1 MSKQSAPKY
10 SFLTTATAG
19 SIAGGVECLI
29 NWPSEVI
36 KTELQMQSK
45 SNPVY
50 KGYFDCM
57 RGKVKSQGVIS
68 LYRGLVPVVLGSMP
82 KAGVRFGG
90 NSFFRTNVF
99 SGADGKISSIGV
111 LGAGLSAG
119 ATEAV
124 LVVTPME
131 TLKTRL
137 INANK
142 PFVSGTINLIQTEGI
157 GAIYKGVVPTI
168 MKQSLNQGTRFLV
181 YDEVMTLIKSA
192 TGKEV
197 AGPIEAISG
206 GMIAGAASVMVNQP
220 VDTIKTIMQSA
231 DAAKYKGTLDCFTSI
246 IKNEGPFAVYKGLVP
261 RLARVCPGSGIIF
274 GTVNFV
280 KPPIGEFFDG
290 IPQKR

>member
-1 MSKQSAPKY
+1 MV
-10 SFLTTATAG
+10 AG
-19 SIAGGVECLI
+19 SIAGGLECLI

-45 SNPVY
+45 ANPLY
-50 KGYFDCM
+50 NGYFDCM
-57 RGKVKSQGVIS
+57 KKKVNTQGAMS

-90 NSFFRTNVF
+90 NSFYKKKVF
-99 SGADGKISSIGV
+99 NGFVNENGKMSSIGV

-142 PFVSGTINLIQTEGI
+142 PFVSGTMNIVKTEGL
-157 GAIYKGVVPTI
+157 GALYKGVVPTI
-168 MKQSLNQGTRFLV
+168 AKQSLNQGTRFFV
-181 YDEVMTLIKSA
+181 YDSA
-192 TGKEV
+192 MGSICKMSGVSTPGGKEAV
-197 AGPIEAISG
+197 LG
-206 GMIAGAASVMVNQP
+206 GMLAGAASVLVNQP
-220 VDTIKTIMQSA
+220 VDTIKTLMQSSE
-231 DAAKYKGTLDCFTSI
+231 AAKYKGTLDCI
-246 IKNEGPFAVYKGLVP
+246 AQLVKNEGIGAVYKGLGP

-274 GTVNFV
+274 GTVNFIT
-280 KPPIGEFFDG
+280 PPLEEMMIG
-290 IPQKR
+290 KKAR

>member
-1 MSKQSAPKY
+1 MAQAKKKQPDFKVQ
-10 SFLTTATAG
+10 LIAG

-45 SNPVY
+45 TKPIYN
-50 KGYFDCM
+50 GYVDCM
-57 RGKVKSQGVIS
+57 KKKVNAQGVMS
-68 LYRGLVPVVLGSMP
+68 LYRGLLPVVLGSMP

-90 NSFFRTNVF
+90 NAFYKKNVF
-99 SGADGKISSIGV
+99 SDTDGNISRLGV

-142 PFVSGTINLIQTEGI
+142 PFVSGTINLIKTEGP
-157 GAIYKGVVPTI
+157 GALYKGVVPTVF
-168 MKQSLNQGTRFLV
+168 KQSLNQGTRFFV
-181 YDEVMTLIKSA
+181 YDSVMGTVLSITGAKTPGAKESISA
-192 TGKEV
+192 
-197 AGPIEAISG
+197 
-206 GMIAGAASVMVNQP
+206 GMLAGAASVMVNQP
-220 VDTIKTIMQSA
+220 VDTIKTLMQGENAS
-231 DAAKYKGTLDCFTSI
+231 KYKGTLDCVKTVV
-246 IKNEGPFAVYKGLVP
+246 KEEGVAAVYKGLVP

-274 GTVNFV
+274 GTVNFIRPKV
-280 KPPIGEFFDG
+280 ADAFD
-290 IPQKR
+290 KRERR

>member
-1 MSKQSAPKY
+1 MSKKSSHVGVAMV
-10 SFLTTATAG
+10 AG
-19 SIAGGVECLI
+19 ALAGGTECLI

-45 SNPVY
+45 ANPRY
-50 KGYFDCM
+50 NGYFDCM
-57 RGKVKSQGVIS
+57 KQKVNSQGAMS

-90 NSFFRTNVF
+90 NSFYKKSVF
-99 SGADGKISSIGV
+99 NGFVDANGKLSSIGI

-142 PFVSGTINLIQTEGI
+142 PFVSGTVNLVKTEGL
-157 GAIYKGVVPTI
+157 AALYKGVVPTI
-168 MKQSLNQGTRFLV
+168 AKQSLNQGTRFFV
-181 YDEVMTLIKSA
+181 YDKVMGTVLKV
-192 TGKEV
+192 TGAKTPG
-197 AGPIEAISG
+197 AKEAIAG
-206 GMIAGAASVMVNQP
+206 GMLAGAASVLVNQP
-220 VDTIKTIMQSA
+220 VDTIKTLMQSSEA
-231 DAAKYKGTLDCFTSI
+231 VKYKGTLDCVMQTV
-246 IKNEGPFAVYKGLVP
+246 KNEGIGAVYKGLGP

-274 GTVNFV
+274 GMVNYIT
-280 KPPIGEFFDG
+280 PPLEELMLGKG
-290 IPQKR
+290 TR